1 MINKK
6 KQLKIYIKNN
16 DANGEKLYFEEDV
29 IFDLY
34 SIDKNNGFI
43 QNNIL
48 INSIIMILS
57 NPNKVIN
64 IKIIGQDGNSK
75 DYKSNEFYTI
85 SLNTPFIL
93 YSLK

>member
-16 DANGEKLYFEEDV
+16 GANGEKLYFEEDV

-75 DYKSNEFYTI
+75 DYKSNELYAI
-85 SLNTPFIL
+85 YLNAPFVL